1 MYFLI
6 GFILCVLNLG
16 LSTTQAQTLV
26 EATAL
31 TSNSKSSSVTDPE
44 EKPTKSPI
52 SANTLIGSWVLKGF
66 QCEDGSTIPEDQ
78 PDNPFVALKTPPTK
92 TFGHKNQFQDRI
104 LIPLGRDVTCT
115 TEGKGFYIVDENVLV
130 IFLDELHSPDC
141 PALVTGFNAQLEDN
155 NLFEYEFKMIRDD
168 QLVLLQPLENGETD
182 FRCGKSTRVAEVWE
196 KL

>member
-1 MYFLI
+1 MT
-6 GFILCVLNLG
+6 
-16 LSTTQAQTLV
+16 LS
-26 EATAL
+26 
-31 TSNSKSSSVTDPE
+31 SNSKDHLAKTHE
-44 EKPTKSPI
+44 EQPSKSPAPI
-52 SANTLIGSWVLKGF
+52 NLLIGSWVLKGF
-66 QCEDGSTIPEDQ
+66 QCEDGSAIPEDQ

-130 IFLDELHSPDC
+130 IFLDELRSPDC
-141 PALVTGFNAQLEDN
+141 PALVTGFNAHLEDN